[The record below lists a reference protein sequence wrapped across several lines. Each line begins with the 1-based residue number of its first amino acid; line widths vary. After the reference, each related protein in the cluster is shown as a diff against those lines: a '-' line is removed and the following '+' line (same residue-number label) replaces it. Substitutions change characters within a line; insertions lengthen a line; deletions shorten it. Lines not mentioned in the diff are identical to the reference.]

1 MPTTPKSLATG
12 QVAAAKATIYTV
24 PAATQA
30 IIRTVAF
37 VQTGGVPTETV
48 QLYVKESGGTSRKFS
63 RAVIATNEFAHEED
77 IGTLEAGDELEA
89 ETTNA
94 ASVDF
99 SVMGVEVT
107 P

>member
-1 MPTTPKSLATG
+1 MPTTPLLLANG

-30 IIRTVAF
+30 IIRTVSFAQ
-37 VQTGGVPTETV
+37 VAGGTQVV
-48 QLYVKESGGTSRKFS
+48 ILYVKKAAGTSRVFS
-63 RAVIATNEFAHEED
+63 RAQLEANEFAHEEE
-77 IGTLEAGDELEA
+77 IGTLDAADELEA

-94 ASVDF
+94 ASVDY
-99 SVMGVEVT
+99 SIHGVEVT

>member
-1 MPTTPKSLATG
+1 MPTTPKLLADG
-12 QVAAAKATIYTV
+12 QLAAAKATIYTV

-30 IIRTVAF
+30 IIRDVAF
-37 VQTGGVPTETV
+37 GNIGGLTEMV
-48 QLYVKESGGTSRKFS
+48 KLYVKKSGGTSRLFS
-63 RAVIATNEFAHEED
+63 RAQLDLDEFAHEED
-77 IGTLEAGDELEA
+77 IGTLDAADELEA

-99 SVMGVEVT
+99 SIHGVEVS